1 MEDRWMSRVD
11 LCKLLGKS
19 EQYVNYRIQKLGIGV
34 KRIPN
39 TNPRTK
45 VKTAVGVNYDE
56 FIRKTADGKIKTM
69 KKYNT
74 GSKNKFSPDNTE
86 LATYGE
92 VNRMWEQ
99 LRDSKNYKY
108 EDIRDLFLMIKK
120 HGNIEH
126 ALEQKVQSGLVDQIV
141 KFGFYKNPNLLPP
154 MKTEI
159 EVVEKHCSLG
169 RIVSD
174 GYL

>member
-1 MEDRWMSRVD
+1 MEDRWMSRVE

-39 TNPRTK
+39 TNLRAR
-45 VKTAVGVNYDE
+45 VKTTVGVNYDE
-56 FIRKTADGKIKTM
+56 FIRKTADGEL
-69 KKYNT
+69 KKMRKHNT
-74 GSKNKFSPDNTE
+74 GNKDKFSPDSTE

-92 VNRMWEQ
+92 VNRMWER

-108 EDIRDLFLMIKK
+108 EDISDLFLMIKK
-120 HGNIEH
+120 HGNIEV

-159 EVVEKHCSLG
+159 EVAEKHRELG

-174 GYL
+174 GRL